1 MRLIFFGTP
10 EFASTSLKAIVAAG
24 YNIVGV
30 VTAPDKQ
37 AGRGR
42 KIQSSHVKET
52 AIELGL
58 PVAQPTNLKSE
69 SFQEQLK
76 EWDPDLGIVIAFRM
90 LPEKVWSF
98 PRLGT
103 VNLHG
108 SILPKYRG
116 AAPIHHA
123 IINGEK
129 ETGVSTFFLKH
140 EIDTGNLIE
149 TARIDIPKDMNTG
162 ELHDKLM
169 HLGAVTI
176 VNTIKLISEHGK
188 ETPSIP
194 QGEITNLTPVAPKL
208 NREFCELDT
217 TDNAENLYNKIR
229 GLSPF
234 PGAWVNSQFG
244 ILKIYRAELSDNPK
258 KHKGTVYL
266 EDQSLWLNSNDHP
279 LKIIMLQ
286 PQGKPKMS
294 AKDYIN
300 GIKNKP

>member
-10 EFASTSLKAIVAAG
+10 EFASTSLKAIVNAG
-24 YNIVGV
+24 FNVVGV

-52 AIELGL
+52 ASELGI
-58 PVAQPTNLKSE
+58 PVAQPANLKAE

-76 EWDPDLGIVIAFRM
+76 EWNPDLGIVIAFRM

-98 PRLGT
+98 PKLGT

-123 IINGEK
+123 VINGEQ

-140 EIDTGNLIE
+140 EIDTGNLIQ
-149 TARIDIPKDMNTG
+149 TAQIEIPKDMNTG

-169 HLGAVTI
+169 HLGAKTI
-176 VNTIKLISEHGK
+176 VNTIKLIAEYGK
-188 ETPSIP
+188 DTPSFP
-194 QGEITNLTPVAPKL
+194 QGEITETTPVAPKL

-217 TDNAENLYNKIR
+217 SQSADNLYNKIR

-234 PGAWVNSQFG
+234 PGAWVNSEFG
-244 ILKIYRAELSDNPK
+244 ILKIYSAEISDLPASD
-258 KHKGTVYL
+258 KGTVYL
-266 EDQSLWLNSNDHP
+266 ENQQLWLNSKDHL
-279 LKIIMLQ
+279 LKIITLQ
-286 PQGKPKMS
+286 PQGKPKME

-300 GIKNKP
+300 GIKNKS